1 MSALSIIY
9 LYLSIMTTPYKP
21 LIKAADLPQYENAV
35 IIDAR
40 GGPDAKV
47 RYERG
52 HVPRA
57 LFVDLETQLSEKA
70 AQAKD
75 GGRHP
80 LPKIENFAKLLG
92 ELGISNES
100 QVIVYDDKNGANA
113 AARFWWMMRAAGH
126 EKIWVIDGGL
136 QAVEK
141 SGIALS
147 TETEE
152 VRKAAKYEAKAWQL
166 PVVSME
172 EVKKASTTGTQMII
186 DVRESYRYN
195 GESEPIDKIAG
206 HIPGA
211 INLPYIDNLN
221 EAGEFLTDGELKSK
235 YEKAL
240 VDKKPDQVIVHCGS
254 GVTACHTLLAM
265 EQAGISGAKLYVGSW
280 SEWSRNDLPMVV
292 K

>member
-1 MSALSIIY
+1 MMLLLFLLLSA
-9 LYLSIMTTPYKP
+9 MTTPYKP
-21 LIKAADLPQYENAV
+21 LVKATDLQHYPNAV

-40 GGPDAKV
+40 GGPDAKD
-47 RYERG
+47 RYAKG
-52 HVPRA
+52 HVPGA

-70 AQAKD
+70 EQAKD

-80 LPKIENFAKLLG
+80 LPKIETFAKLLG

-100 QVIVYDDKNGANA
+100 EVLVYDDKQGANS
-113 AARFWWMMRAAGH
+113 AARFWWMMRAVGH
-126 EKIWVIDGGL
+126 EKVWVIDGGL
-136 QAVEK
+136 QAVEN
-141 SGIALS
+141 SGIVLS
-147 TETEE
+147 TKTES
-152 VRKAAKYEAKAWQL
+152 VGKVARYEATAWQL
-166 PVVSME
+166 PMVTID

-211 INLPYIDNLN
+211 INIPYIDNLN
-221 EAGEFLTDGELKSK
+221 EAGEFLTIAELKSK

-240 VDKKPDQVIVHCGS
+240 GGKKADQVIVHCGS
-254 GVTACHTLLAM
+254 GVTACHTLLAL
-265 EQAGISGAKLYVGSW
+265 EQAGILGAQLYIGSW
-280 SEWSRNDLPMVV
+280 SEWSRNDLPMVT